1 MKEGSMSILEE
12 FNESYIEAFP
22 ESFNKKYIPIE
33 CLHHGNET
41 ETLLAIKKG
50 TDEKYIVKCYS
61 KTHPAYAGTAWNQI
75 KNLNCTGIV
84 SYIEDFQ
91 DDKVRCYVREYIE
104 GQTLTEKRR
113 NSEFTEDEVIR
124 YGQDIC
130 NILNYLH
137 NQTPPLIHRDIK
149 PDNIIV
155 RPDGS
160 ICLIDFGTARTLKEN
175 ASSDTEFAGTRGYA
189 APEQYGFKQTDEKS
203 DIYSVGVLLNW
214 MLYGTT
220 KPNDQRETRLDKVI
234 QKCLSFDPEKRFKSV
249 TLLAKNLENYKKP
262 VQIKKKSIRIC
273 VVLAVMVFCVIA
285 AFIYRNSRPTGIT
298 FQEPVIEKAVRE
310 VLGRESGAITKDDMA
325 SIKELYIGKDVIYKD
340 MDSYYSAGLGDT
352 AEHGTI
358 ECLDDLAYMVNLE
371 TICIG
376 QESIKDISGLSNLEY
391 LDTVQLWF
399 NYVEDISALENKEYL
414 TNIGL
419 NSNPLTD
426 ISPLVSCPA
435 LISVDLRDTGD
446 NYDGSPIAEMNQ
458 AFALL
463 DVSGASDCYQHLEGK
478 TVNTLKLGGSR
489 MTNLECMKDMNSVYN
504 LDISYS
510 KITDISALKD
520 NQNLMSLSMIL
531 CNVDDLS
538 MLTTLPGLETVTLSE
553 TMKDKI
559 AALGNNINFTVNYQ

>member
-1 MKEGSMSILEE
+1 MSKLEE
-12 FNESYIEAFP
+12 FNEYYKETFP
-22 ESFNKKYIPIE
+22 ESFNDKYIPIE
-33 CLHHGNET
+33 CLQHGNET
-41 ETLLAIKKG
+41 ITLLAIKKS
-50 TDEKYIVKCYS
+50 TNEKYIVKCYS
-61 KTHPAYAGTAWNQI
+61 KTHPAYEGTTWEQI

-104 GQTLTEKRR
+104 GQTLTEKREK
-113 NSEFTEDEVIR
+113 NKFTEDEVIR
-124 YGQDIC
+124 YGQDLC
-130 NILNYLH
+130 NILDYLH
-137 NQTPPLIHRDIK
+137 NQTPSIIHRDIK

-160 ICLIDFGTARTLKEN
+160 ICLIDFGTARILKEN
-175 ASSDTEFAGTRGYA
+175 ASSDTEFAGTREYA

-203 DIYSVGVLLNW
+203 DIYSAGVLLNW

-220 KPNDQRETRLDKVI
+220 KPDHQRATRLDKVI
-234 QKCLSFDPEKRFKSV
+234 QKCLSFDPEKRFQSV
-249 TLLAKNLENYKKP
+249 TQLAKELENCKKT
-262 VQIKKKSIRIC
+262 VRIKKKSRTIC
-273 VVLAVMVFCVIA
+273 VALAVMVVCVIA
-285 AFIYRNSRPTGIT
+285 AFVYRNSRPTGIT

-352 AEHGTI
+352 TEHGTI
-358 ECLDDLAYMVNLE
+358 KCLDDLAYMVNLK

-376 QESIKDISGLSNLEY
+376 QESINDISGLSNLEY

-399 NYVEDISALENKEYL
+399 NYVEDISALKNKVYL

-435 LISVDLRDTGD
+435 LITVDLRDTGD
-446 NYDGSPIAEMNQ
+446 NYDGSPIGEMNQ

-463 DVSGASDCYQHLEGK
+463 DVSGASDCDQYLEGK
-478 TVNTLKLGGSR
+478 TVNTLKLGNSR
-489 MTNLECMKDMNSVYN
+489 MTNLDCIKDMDTVYN

-510 KITDISALKD
+510 KITNISALKD
-520 NQNLMSLSMIL
+520 NQKLMSLSMIL
-531 CNVDDLS
+531 CNVEDLS
-538 MLTTLPGLETVTLSE
+538 VLTTMPSLETVNLSE

-559 AALGNNINFTVNYQ
+559 EALGDEINFTVNYQ